1 MRQFYVPRPNVYEC
15 SDGYAVE
22 ILGQTGLAYK
32 EQGKCMFVDSEVLM
46 PPAGILVYQGTIDRW
61 QPPHD
66 HQTLSPSDRAR
77 IVANILEL
85 LGSQGVE
92 VQVI

>member
-1 MRQFYVPRPNVYEC
+1 MSQFYVPRPNVYEC

-22 ILGQTGLAYK
+22 ILGQTGLAYR

-46 PPAGILVYQGTIDRW
+46 PPAGILVYQDTIGRW
-61 QPPHD
+61 QPPHER
-66 HQTLSPSDRAR
+66 QTLSPSDRAR
-77 IVANILEL
+77 ILANILAV
-85 LGSQGVE
+85 LGSQGVQ